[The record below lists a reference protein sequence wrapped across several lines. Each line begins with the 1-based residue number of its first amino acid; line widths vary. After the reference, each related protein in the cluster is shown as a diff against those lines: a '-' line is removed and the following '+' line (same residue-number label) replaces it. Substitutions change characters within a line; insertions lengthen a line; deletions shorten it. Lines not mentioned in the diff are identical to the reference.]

1 MILFIVALIIVAG
14 LVFVGYRNG
23 SSNVQNPP
31 ATGDQAA
38 ALGTLSS
45 GNPLIV
51 QDKEVGTG
59 TEAKVGDTI
68 TVHYTGTLMDGTKFD
83 SSLDRNEAFTF
94 TLGAGQVIPGW
105 DQGLVGMK
113 EGGVRTL
120 FIAPELAYGSQAV
133 GPIPANSALSFEVQL
148 LKVGGTSTEIGAPVA
163 TSTEQE

>member
-1 MILFIVALIIVAG
+1 MILFIVALVIIAG
-14 LVFVGYRNG
+14 LVFIGYRSG
-23 SSNVQNPP
+23 SSDVQNPP
-31 ATGDQAA
+31 ASADQAA

-45 GNPLIV
+45 ENPLII
-51 QDKEVGTG
+51 QDKVLGTG
-59 TEAKVGDTI
+59 TEAKTGDTI

-148 LKVGGTSTEIGAPVA
+148 LKVGGASNETSAPTA